1 MSDVLAC
8 AGVVKAYG
16 GVSVLRGIDLRLA
29 EGEICGLVGA
39 NGAGKTTLIDIIG
52 GQLRPDSGL
61 VHLGVAELIGS
72 PLSRARR
79 GLARTFQRPQV
90 ALDLSLRENV
100 MCGVAVEKLNGP
112 VRIITEGLSGIFTR
126 ARDEVTRVEDVCSRL
141 GLVRLD
147 RRADRVS
154 FGELRMVEVARA
166 LISNP
171 RVVVLDEPFPGVGE
185 EGIARMVDALRVLKG
200 HGCGVLVVDHNV
212 DVLTSVVDRLALL
225 AEGTIVIHA
234 DVDTCMR
241 SPIFRSTYIG
251 VV

>member
-1 MSDVLAC
+1 MNDALEC
-8 AGVVKAYG
+8 IGIVKAYG
-16 GVSVLRGIDLRLA
+16 GVSVLRGVDLRLA
-29 EGEICGLVGA
+29 QGEICGLVGA
-39 NGAGKTTLIDIIG
+39 NGAGKTTLIDVIG
-52 GQLRPDSGL
+52 GQLRPDSGS
-61 VHLGVAELIGS
+61 VRLGVVELRGG

-90 ALDLSLRENV
+90 ALELSLRENV
-100 MCGVAVEKLNGP
+100 MCGVAVERLGGP
-112 VRIITEGLSGIFTR
+112 AQIFTQGLEGIFTR
-126 ARDEVTRVEDVCSRL
+126 AGDELARVEDVCSRL
-141 GLVRLD
+141 GLVGLD

-154 FGELRMVEVARA
+154 FGELRIVEVARA

-185 EGIARMVDALRVLKG
+185 DGVARMVDALRVLKG

-225 AEGTIVIHA
+225 AEGRIVIHA
-234 DVDTCMR
+234 DVDTCVR
-241 SPIFRSTYIG
+241 SSIFRSTYIG